1 MASNI
6 KKRIPL
12 DEVFIKDKKVS
23 DLVYC
28 KMQVESKFI
37 GKGEPRMLEVKMINK
52 SKWAQELG
60 LSRPTLDTKIKY
72 LKKVKLIV
80 DKGDYLELPEFGK
93 RYFLIPDD
101 TLRFLVNTANADVI
115 KVYSHLGGLWAMN
128 KTGASFTQRQLLEVL
143 GQAANKDTNHKKIRD
158 ILDCLEN
165 NGLISFEEKI
175 IGTNR
180 VQFLTSFSN
189 SHKKRK

>member
-1 MASNI
+1 MASTV

-12 DEVFIKDKKVS
+12 DEVFIHDKKVS
-23 DLVYC
+23 DLVYG

-37 GKGEPRMLEVKMINK
+37 AKGEPRMLETKLINK
-52 SKWAQELG
+52 SKWAAELG

-80 DKGDYLELPEFGK
+80 DKGDYFELPEFGK

-101 TLRFLVNTANADVI
+101 TLRFLVNTTNADVI

-128 KTGASFTQRQLLEVL
+128 RTSASFTQRQLLEAL
-143 GQAANKDTNHKKIRD
+143 GQAPNKDSNHKKIKD

-165 NGLISFEEKI
+165 NGLIGYEERV

-189 SHKKRK
+189 SHRKK